1 MASGVYRRS
10 IFTLA
15 RRHPIAFVFNST
27 GYIAISGQRRK
38 SVAAAISAAA
48 AAAAA
53 AVVARSVSCT
63 LQFLDLTSSVSIYG
77 VLLIMW
83 CAFDTSFYEMITII
97 GLSIR

>member
-27 GYIAISGQRRK
+27 GYIAISGQRRN
-38 SVAAAISAAA
+38 SVAAAASAA